1 MKMKKD
7 LEERLKELYV
17 LFKENNALIMWKG
30 QEITTEK
37 DFINKIGSVTGYRK
51 IKDLIK
57 QWDNDE
63 LIQLRIENRKAA
75 DRIEELEIKSCRRAN
90 EIWDLKEDY
99 EELQEENESLKEEN
113 EKAILLINLLLK
125 EDKELTDVQM
135 IEMLI
140 KDLKKGGK

>member
-1 MKMKKD
+1 MSKKD
-7 LEERLKELYV
+7 LEKRLKEVYV
-17 LFKENNALIMWKG
+17 IFKMENTISWEGK
-30 QEITTEK
+30 EITTDKE
-37 DFINKIGSVTGYRK
+37 FIDNAGKIIGYKK

-75 DRIEELEIKSCRRAN
+75 DKIEELQIKSCRRAN
-90 EIWDLKEDY
+90 EIWDLKNEY